1 MDLVPVVFIVQRQM
15 FFDEEKGEMIYR
27 FPRVDLAAKFGEI
40 KVVYSPT
47 THPFKTRDVIEKAH
61 RVLGSAT
68 IDDYFMPI
76 GNVSLVTIASSIIS
90 YYLHG
95 KIKLLHWSARD
106 EDYAKIDCDLF

>member
-1 MDLVPVVFIVQRQM
+1 MSKVFIVQRQM

-27 FPRVDLAAKFGEI
+27 FPDVDLAIKFGELRI
-40 KVVYSPT
+40 IYSPT
-47 THPFKTRDVIEKAH
+47 THPFRTRDVIEKAH
-61 RVLGSAT
+61 RVLGSIT
-68 IDDYFMPI
+68 VDDYFMPI

-106 EDYAKIDCDLF
+106 KEYAQIDCDLF